1 MGKTFAPTHDYLA
14 VLARVFGTPRN
25 LLVAGLHIPSYSLY
39 YIGQTPYFWTS
50 SVLSISMLLLF
61 FAEILEDQITILIS
75 TLGISMQPMVA
86 CAIAISESLWGRS

>member
-61 FAEILEDQITILIS
+61 FAEILDDQITSIL
-75 TLGISMQPMVA
+75 PMFADYFDLPSVVA
-86 CAIAISESLWGRS
+86 QNHQFGW